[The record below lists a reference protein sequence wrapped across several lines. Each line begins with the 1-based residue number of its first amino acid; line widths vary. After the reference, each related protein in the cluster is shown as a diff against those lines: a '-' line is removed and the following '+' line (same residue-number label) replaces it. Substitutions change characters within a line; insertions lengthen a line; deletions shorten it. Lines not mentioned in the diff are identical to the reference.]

1 MTVLPGMSS
10 AFAFTFHVLVCL
22 FWSGFSSE
30 MIHDLTV
37 SAQVKQHRSLTCS
50 WMRFSLF
57 LIEVIWSE
65 KLSNQQYFL
74 STNKLIC
81 MTHAVCLYPH
91 SVNMCYLHKSSTPT
105 PGPVLVLRSDVF
117 CPFVQTVAKTDDDLK
132 AEGDEVYM
140 RLVKQIWL
148 TRWNSKQDLQR
159 MPLQRVSSWRQ
170 DFILGRSHA
179 CDGFRY

>member
-1 MTVLPGMSS
+1 MQLN
-10 AFAFTFHVLVCL
+10 AFFYILDR
-22 FWSGFSSE
+22 G
-30 MIHDLTV
+30 
-37 SAQVKQHRSLTCS
+37 K
-50 WMRFSLF
+50 
-57 LIEVIWSE
+57 

-105 PGPVLVLRSDVF
+105 PGPVLVLRSDVV

-140 RLVKQIWL
+140 CLVKQI
-148 TRWNSKQDLQR
+148 
-159 MPLQRVSSWRQ
+159 
-170 DFILGRSHA
+170 
-179 CDGFRY
+179 